1 MWPFGP
7 AKPLGQRGE
16 ALARR
21 YLKRR
26 GMKILA
32 RNFRCPVGEIDL
44 IALDRSTRSRDG
56 AETIAFV
63 EVKARRS
70 DTYTD
75 PAAAVDSRKR
85 GRLRKIAQH
94 YLSRVD
100 AEGFNARFDIVSIV
114 FRDGAKP
121 EVQYIPD
128 AF

>member
-1 MWPFGP
+1 MWPFGS

-16 ALARR
+16 ALARN

-26 GMKILA
+26 GMKVLA
-32 RNFRCPVGEIDL
+32 RNFRCPAGEIDL
-44 IALDRSTRSRDG
+44 IALDRSTRGRDG

-70 DTYTD
+70 DRYTD
-75 PAAAVDSRKR
+75 PASAVDGRKR
-85 GRLRKIAQH
+85 ERLRKTAEY

-100 AEGFNARFDIVSIV
+100 ADGFNARFDIVSIV

-121 EVQYIPD
+121 EVQHIPD

>member
-1 MWPFGP
+1 MWPFGS

-21 YLKRR
+21 HLKRR

-32 RNFRCPVGEIDL
+32 RNFRCPAGEIDL
-44 IALDRSTRSRDG
+44 IALDRSTRSQDG

-63 EVKARRS
+63 EVKARRD

-75 PAAAVDSRKR
+75 PAAAVDIRKR
-85 GRLRKIAQH
+85 GRLKKAAKY

-114 FRDGAKP
+114 FRDGGKP
-121 EVQYIPD
+121 DVQHIPD

>member
-1 MWPFGP
+1 MWPFGS

-16 ALARR
+16 ALARK

-26 GMKILA
+26 GMRILA
-32 RNFRCPVGEIDL
+32 RNFRCPAGEIDL
-44 IALDRSTRSRDG
+44 IALDRSTRRRDG

-70 DTYTD
+70 DMYTD
-75 PAAAVDSRKR
+75 PASAVDSRKR
-85 GRLRKIAQH
+85 GRLQKVANY

-100 AEGFNARFDIVSIV
+100 SEGFNARFDIVSIV

>member
-1 MWPFGP
+1 MWPFGS

-16 ALARR
+16 ALARK

-26 GMKILA
+26 GMKVLS
-32 RNFRCPVGEIDL
+32 RNFRCPAGEIDL
-44 IALDRSTRSRDG
+44 IALDRATRRADG
-56 AETIAFV
+56 AQTIAFV
-63 EVKARRS
+63 EVKARRN

-85 GRLRKIAQH
+85 RRLKKAAQY

-100 AEGFNARFDIVSIV
+100 AEAFNARFDIVSIV
-114 FRDGAKP
+114 FRDGSKP
-121 EVQYIPD
+121 QVRYIPD